1 MNIFCVSGNVSFF
14 TSLSATVDNI
24 SKQPPIL
31 FRVAKKRRDED
42 KLILD
47 KNLNERVMMHRLFS
61 EKPIRLERRKLGRNG
76 PEVSMIGLG
85 CMGMSEFYGRVNIPD
100 SIATLNRALESGCN
114 FFDTAAIYGLGHNER
129 LLGTFLYGISR
140 ETYFLA
146 TKCGVRRDPGDLTKR
161 VVDNSPDYIKESCR
175 ESLTRLG
182 IGHIDLYYL
191 HRIARDGADIEG
203 SMHAM
208 AELLAEGEIHSV
220 GLSEA
225 SKEIIERANSALLQ
239 FTGGRHHI
247 AALQSEYSL
256 MSRTPEI
263 DGTLQVCRELGI
275 AFVPYA
281 PLGRQYL
288 TALGRTSD
296 VYDEGDCRKMFPRF
310 QQEHM
315 ERNQR
320 IVRQLVEIAAEKECT
335 PAQLCLAWV
344 LAQGDNIIPIPGTK
358 HVGYLEENLLASRVD
373 LTAED
378 LHRLDEIAPIGSF
391 SGTRYPE
398 QFMKSSNL
406 KSEEEVIK
414 EHAKQK

>member
-1 MNIFCVSGNVSFF
+1 MMMNS
-14 TSLSATVDNI
+14 
-24 SKQPPIL
+24 
-31 FRVAKKRRDED
+31 
-42 KLILD
+42 
-47 KNLNERVMMHRLFS
+47 LFS
-61 EKPIRLERRKLGRNG
+61 EKPFSLERRKLGRNG

-100 SIATLNRALESGCN
+100 SIATLNRALEWGCN

-129 LLGTFLYGISR
+129 LLGTFLYRISR

-161 VVDNSPDYIKESCR
+161 VIDNSPEHIKESCR
-175 ESLTRLG
+175 DSLTRLG
-182 IGHIDLYYL
+182 TGYIDLYYL
-191 HRIARDGADIEG
+191 HRIARDGADIEA

-208 AELLAEGEIHSV
+208 AELLAEGKIHYV

-225 SKEIIERANSALLQ
+225 SKEIIERANSALLR
-239 FTGGRHHI
+239 FTEGRHHI
-247 AALQSEYSL
+247 AALQTEYSL

-288 TALGRTSD
+288 TALGKTSD
-296 VYDEGDCRKMFPRF
+296 FYDEGDCRKMFPRF
-310 QQEHM
+310 QKEHM

-320 IVRQLVEIAAEKECT
+320 IVWQIVEMAAEKACT

-358 HVGYLEENLLASRVD
+358 HVGYLEENLLANKVKLS
-373 LTAED
+373 AED
-378 LHRLDEIAPIGSF
+378 LRRLDEIAPIGSF

-398 QFMKSSNL
+398 QFMKSNRL

-414 EHAKQK
+414 EHARKGP